1 VTIAEHTVNTVP
13 ARAGNDAGP
22 ARAPRAPRPRA
33 RWLRRLVPV
42 AVVGALVGAAAARFA
57 ADPSPAAVGG
67 TAPAAVSPAEQLATL
82 QARTRTEP
90 KDLDAWQ
97 QLGTLYVRNAVRTGD
112 PSLYGAAAAA
122 FDRADALSPGATRT
136 LLGRGLLDLTLHKF
150 SDARDLGARAHAA
163 DPYDADA
170 LAILVDASVE
180 TGRYDDAAA
189 FLQDMLDVRPGLA
202 ALSRVSYLRELHGD
216 VPGALDAMRR
226 AETAGSGASFDQA
239 SVISLEGDIEFNH
252 GNVDGAGRD
261 YVRALAISPDV
272 VLAQLGQA
280 RVAAARGDYDSA
292 ISALTALTARY
303 PLPAA
308 VSLLGDLQTVTGR
321 GTDAGRSVDLVRTI
335 FTLQRSSGA
344 VVDLESAVFE
354 ADHGGTDAVEL
365 AQAALAERPTV
376 YAADAMTWALVQ
388 AGRAADALPYL
399 AQALRLGTADAS
411 VHYHAAVA
419 YADTGDAARAA
430 TELTQAF
437 AINPWFSFLHR
448 AAATALA
455 ARLGVPLPAAWSG
468 R

>member
-1 VTIAEHTVNTVP
+1 VTIAEVSVNTVP

-22 ARAPRAPRPRA
+22 ARAPRRR
-33 RWLRRLVPV
+33 RISRRLAPL
-42 AVVGALVGAAAARFA
+42 AVVGVLVGVASARFVT
-57 ADPSPAAVGG
+57 DPSPVAPD
-67 TAPAAVSPAEQLATL
+67 TPAAVASPADQLASL
-82 QARTRTEP
+82 QARTRTDP
-90 KDLDAWQ
+90 KDVDAWQ

-150 SDARDLGARAHAA
+150 SAARDLGARAHAA

-180 TGRYDDAAA
+180 TGRYDDAAS

-202 ALSRVSYLRELHGD
+202 ASSRVSYLRELHGD

-226 AETAGSGASFDQA
+226 AEIAGSGAPFDEA
-239 SVISLEGDIEFNH
+239 SVISLEGDIEFTH
-252 GNVDGAGRD
+252 GDLDGAARD
-261 YVRALAISPDV
+261 YARALAISPDV

-280 RVAAARGDYDSA
+280 RVDAARGDYDA
-292 ISALTALTARY
+292 AVSALTALTARY

-308 VSLLGDLQTVTGR
+308 VALLSDLQTVTGR
-321 GTDAGRSVDLVRTI
+321 ATDAARSVGLVRTI

-354 ADHGGTDAVEL
+354 ADHGGADAVAL
-365 AQAALAERPTV
+365 SQAALAERPTV
-376 YAADAMTWALVQ
+376 YAADAVAWALVQ
-388 AGRAADALPYL
+388 AGRAADALPYV

-411 VHYHAAVA
+411 IHYHAAVA
-419 YADTGDAARAA
+419 YADAGDATRAA
-430 TELTQAF
+430 SELTDAF

-448 AAATALA
+448 ADAVALA
-455 ARLGVPLPAAWSG
+455 AQLGVPIPAAWSG